1 MIGILN
7 PGSSWRRPG
16 TQPLTRRIRNDVEMT
31 DAESYTNQMATLAVR
46 LGANVQPGQVVAVS
60 SEPGKEQMARAVAE
74 AAYAAGAKFVDLTV
88 FDVYFKRAR
97 ALHAD
102 RETLGYVPPWLGER
116 MLALGEAGAARIS
129 LSGPVAP
136 HALDDVDPELI
147 SLDRLPRVPEAMKVL
162 NDATTN
168 WTIVPCPT
176 PAWATLVYPRLEP
189 AAALGRLWSEIGH
202 VTRLDEP
209 DPVAAWER
217 RLGELKRVSVT
228 LDELGLDRVRFEG
241 PGTDLSV
248 GLLPSSRWLAAKFST
263 AGGIEH
269 QPNIPTEEV
278 FTTPDPGRVEGHV
291 TSTKPLFTSG
301 TTVTGLRI
309 RFEGGR
315 AVQVDA
321 DQGAEVVRGMIAAD
335 EGATRLGEVALVDRE
350 GRIGPLGTVF
360 YDTLLDE
367 NAASHIALGHGYV
380 AGVGDDADVG
390 RANKS
395 VIHTDFM
402 IGSDDVTVT
411 GFRSNG
417 DEIPLLQQGRWQI

>member
-1 MIGILN
+1 
-7 PGSSWRRPG
+7 
-16 TQPLTRRIRNDVEMT
+16 MT
-31 DAESYTNQMATLAVR
+31 DAEQYTTQMATLAVK
-46 LGANVQPGQVVAVS
+46 LGANVQPGQIVAVS
-60 SEPGKEQMARAVAE
+60 SEPGKEALARAIAE

-97 ALHAD
+97 ALNAERD
-102 RETLGYVPPWLGER
+102 TLGYVPPWLGER
-116 MLALGEAGAARIS
+116 VLELGDLRAARIS
-129 LSGPVAP
+129 LSGPAAP

-162 NDATTN
+162 NEATTN

-176 PAWATLVYPRLEP
+176 PAWASLVYPRLEP
-189 AAALGRLWSEIGH
+189 PAALERLWSEIAH

-209 DPVAAWER
+209 DPVAAWES
-217 RLGELKRVSVT
+217 RLAELTRVST
-228 LDELGLDRVRFEG
+228 ALNDLDLDRVRLVG
-241 PGTDLSV
+241 PGTDLSI
-248 GLLPSSRWLAAKFST
+248 GLLPSSTWLAAKFRT
-263 AGGIEH
+263 ADGIEH

-278 FTTPDPGRVEGHV
+278 FTTPDPERVEGEV

-301 TTVTGLRI
+301 TTITGLKV

-321 DQGAEVVRGMIAAD
+321 EQGAEVIRGMIAAD
-335 EGATRLGEVALVDRE
+335 DGATRLGEVALVDRE

-360 YDTLLDE
+360 FDTLLDE

-380 AGVGDDADVG
+380 ACLADPADHE
-390 RANKS
+390 RANQS

-402 IGSDDVTVT
+402 IGSNEVAVT
-411 GFRSNG
+411 GFLANG
-417 DEIPLLQQGRWQI
+417 DEVPLLRDGRWQL